1 MTVIDFNA
9 ARLALRAKDD
19 VRSGRDYCGPCYDKT
34 GFVAFLVP
42 HKIWGGG
49 VGHSCPECGEEFDA

>member
-1 MTVIDFNA
+1 MTVISFTEARQALLNREA
-9 ARLALRAKDD
+9 A
-19 VRSGRDYCGPCYDKT
+19 RSGRAYCGPCYDKT

-49 VGHSCPECGEEFDA
+49 TGHSCPECGEEFDL